1 MEGVSK
7 GQAVGIV
14 RDVLVREE
22 FEWVSQQTRTGI
34 STALL
39 PLTDCV
45 FVAVESAEET

>member
-22 FEWVSQQTRTGI
+22 FEWVSQQTHDNQNG
-34 STALL
+34 
-39 PLTDCV
+39 DQHC
-45 FVAVESAEET
+45 SAAFN